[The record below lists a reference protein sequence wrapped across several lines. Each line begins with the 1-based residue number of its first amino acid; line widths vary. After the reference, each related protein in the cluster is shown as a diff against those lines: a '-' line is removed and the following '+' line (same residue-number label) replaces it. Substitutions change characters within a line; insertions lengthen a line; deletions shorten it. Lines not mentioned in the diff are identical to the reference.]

1 MGPDTTDKAVLRVGL
16 LVNISSDGDEE
27 LARDSLVLARDCTMA
42 PSRMCKGKM
51 FWSTPERSCSAR
63 SSELELLQ
71 ESPVVLLLDLER
83 ERVLL
88 RLELFLFEEILTD
101 FLESAPMLDLLLPKM

>member
-1 MGPDTTDKAVLRVGL
+1 VQRQDV
-16 LVNISSDGDEE
+16 
-27 LARDSLVLARDCTMA
+27 
-42 PSRMCKGKM
+42 
-51 FWSTPERSCSAR
+51 
-63 SSELELLQ
+63 LELLQ